1 MGAGPQ
7 GRGGKAH
14 EQTLTQNDTAHH
26 RTANPTLADTMHE
39 LSCELVALRQEMRG
53 LRETVRELRDQVGDL
68 RRQSSEKN
76 EQVVILRTQFRVLW
90 AVAGTA
96 GASGLG
102 AAALGVLRFI
112 PGVGGAVADTAW
124 RLLAPQQDKVADAKR
139 NLSTQPDSSNSSN
152 SSTACGGN
160 TP

>member
-1 MGAGPQ
+1 
-7 GRGGKAH
+7 
-14 EQTLTQNDTAHH
+14 
-26 RTANPTLADTMHE
+26 MHE

-139 NLSTQPDSSNSSN
+139 DLHAAGFQQLVQLIDGLRGEHTVAMLKTEIAAKAPSAVGDAFKHLATSSPS
-152 SSTACGGN
+152 
-160 TP
+160 